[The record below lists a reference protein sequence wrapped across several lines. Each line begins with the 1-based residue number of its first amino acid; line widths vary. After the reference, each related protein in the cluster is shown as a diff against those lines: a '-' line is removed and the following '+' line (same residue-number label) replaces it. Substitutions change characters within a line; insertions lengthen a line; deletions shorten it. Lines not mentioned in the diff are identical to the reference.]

1 MKRIIYA
8 SKKSE
13 DITQAMVYELLEKS
27 KLNNNK
33 FGITGMLV
41 FDGIYFLQCIEGEP
55 APIDQ
60 LMLNLMADERH
71 LNFLKLG
78 EELTKNRLFPEWN
91 MGFSDEKI
99 TIAEVFESICGT
111 NFLDPDDLSFEDA
124 KSVLERLSFIVK
136 NGDKNHCLFQKS
148 L

>member
-8 SKKSE
+8 STKSE
-13 DITQAMVYELLEKS
+13 NITELMIYELLEKS
-27 KLNNNK
+27 KINNDK

-41 FDGIYFLQCIEGEP
+41 YDGIYFLQCIEGES
-55 APIDQ
+55 APVDQ
-60 LMLNLMADERH
+60 LMINLMKDERH
-71 LNFLKLG
+71 CDFIKLG
-78 EELTKNRLFPEWN
+78 EELTKYRLFPDWN
-91 MGFSDEKI
+91 MGFSDDKV

-111 NFLDPDDLSFEDA
+111 NFLDPDDLSYEDS

-136 NGDKNHCLFQKS
+136 NTNENSSFFKKS